1 MSIRKFSLALL
12 TIFALS
18 AHAADWPG
26 TKPIKLV
33 VPFPAGGGAD
43 IIARTIAPELSKNIG
58 QKIIIENRT
67 GAGGSL
73 GTELALREKAD
84 GQTLIYVTNGTL
96 CTNPALYP
104 KVGYD
109 VIRDIKPVARLTD
122 ITLVMAVNPKRIK
135 ADNVN
140 EFLKLAKNTDI
151 PMTFSSAGNGTTS
164 HLAGVLLSR
173 LIAVNFEHI
182 PSRGGAASMTDL
194 LAGRIDF
201 TIDVAPNVLPH
212 VQSARLTALG
222 LGSARK
228 EDSSNPI
235 KPLSEQGI
243 DGYELFAWDG
253 IAVKAGTPEPIVKAL
268 SEAIQKTLSDDKVQ
282 QLLKARGAQPIFCT
296 PTEFSDFVQSEQKK
310 WTDLVKTS
318 RTSLD

>member
-12 TIFALS
+12 TFFALS
-18 AHAADWPG
+18 AQAADWPG

-43 IIARTIAPELSKNIG
+43 IIARTIAPELAKNIG
-58 QKIIIENRT
+58 QKIIIENRS

-109 VIRDIKPVARLTD
+109 VLRDIKPVARLTD
-122 ITLVMAVNPKRIK
+122 ITLVK

-140 EFLKLAKNTDI
+140 EFLKLAKNTDM

-173 LIAVNFEHI
+173 LTAVNFEHI
-182 PSRGGAASMTDL
+182 PYRGGAASMTDL

-282 QLLKARGAQPIFCT
+282 QSLKARGAQPIFCT

>member
-12 TIFALS
+12 TFFALS
-18 AHAADWPG
+18 AQAADWPG

-43 IIARTIAPELSKNIG
+43 IIAHTIAPELAKNIG
-58 QKIIIENRT
+58 QKIIIENRS

-109 VIRDIKPVARLTD
+109 VLRDIKPVARLTD
-122 ITLVMAVNPKRIK
+122 ITLVK

-140 EFLKLAKNTDI
+140 EFLKLAKNTDM

-173 LIAVNFEHI
+173 LTAVNFEHI
-182 PSRGGAASMTDL
+182 PYRGGAASMTDL

-282 QLLKARGAQPIFCT
+282 QSLKARGAQPIFCT